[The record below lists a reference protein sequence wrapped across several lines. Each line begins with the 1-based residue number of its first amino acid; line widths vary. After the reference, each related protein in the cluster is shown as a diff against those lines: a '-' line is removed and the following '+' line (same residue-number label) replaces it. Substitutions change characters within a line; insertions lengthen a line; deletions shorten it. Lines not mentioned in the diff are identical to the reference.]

1 MLAALLRHRTTPLL
15 LRSVGSAALP
25 LAMPPAARGPSTPRS
40 EHGFAPARMP
50 PLRQLLPHRRLGG
63 LSSLHTAAERP
74 LIVVLD
80 MDECL
85 VHSTNFSDDASGL
98 RQDEDSRPDLVHV
111 AEAVETFEVAMEEFD
126 DWTRKTKSVTYTVHK
141 RPGLDAFLAACA
153 DEFQTYVFTAGT
165 QPYAEPL
172 LDTLDPQREL
182 LQGRLYR
189 DHCREVVL
197 SSGSYQYLK
206 DLRAALEMAGV
217 DEEDFSRV
225 VLVDNNP
232 MSFVCQPSNGI
243 PVPDF
248 TGKPDQCA
256 PTPTIFPRGVRSPS
270 ACASGFWTR
279 CSVSCGSCR
288 RWMTCG
294 RG

>member
-1 MLAALLRHRTTPLL
+1 MPLL
-15 LRSVGSAALP
+15 
-25 LAMPPAARGPSTPRS
+25 MPAAAR
-40 EHGFAPARMP
+40 HAPTRMP

-256 PTPTIFPRGVRSPS
+256 PTPTPTSFPHGVRSPS

>member
-1 MLAALLRHRTTPLL
+1 MFTVA
-15 LRSVGSAALP
+15 
-25 LAMPPAARGPSTPRS
+25 
-40 EHGFAPARMP
+40 
-50 PLRQLLPHRRLGG
+50 Q
-63 LSSLHTAAERP
+63 
-74 LIVVLD
+74 
-80 MDECL
+80 
-85 VHSTNFSDDASGL
+85 SDWRD
-98 RQDEDSRPDLVHV
+98 
-111 AEAVETFEVAMEEFD
+111 
-126 DWTRKTKSVTYTVHK
+126 
-141 RPGLDAFLAACA
+141 ACA

-256 PTPTIFPRGVRSPS
+256 PTPTLFPRGVRSPS